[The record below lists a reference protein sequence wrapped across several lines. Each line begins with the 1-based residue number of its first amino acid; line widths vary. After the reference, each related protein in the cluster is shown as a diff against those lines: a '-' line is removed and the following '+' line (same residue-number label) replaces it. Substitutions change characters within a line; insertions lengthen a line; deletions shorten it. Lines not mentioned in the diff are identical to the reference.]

1 MFFKGR
7 QKGRA
12 HDGRVKILIL
22 LLAWVVTGW
31 AEEENSAQRLEN
43 AQKGMAEG
51 SWPRRPENRI
61 SGLSGKMKE
70 IPQISPKSYGQ
81 DREFRTKTWG
91 DSGKLANPL
100 SSPGWQVPDGRRWDE
115 ARWKQAG
122 EWADRETR
130 NEKFQPSVDSRANRL
145 LSYRELGQDPSP
157 DWSTR
162 SSSLGVGRDG
172 SWRRYEGKLTRV
184 REQVA
189 REDKSVRDLGAGR
202 QEKFS
207 PEEVEKILAEPPGG
221 MRGEVTGQSATASR
235 LSAGG
240 N

>member
-7 QKGRA
+7 EEGRA
-12 HDGRVKILIL
+12 HDGRVRPLIL
-22 LLAWVVTGW
+22 VLALVVAGW
-31 AEEENSAQRLEN
+31 AEDENSAQRLEN
-43 AQKGMAEG
+43 AQKGMAEE
-51 SWPRRPENRI
+51 SWPRKPENRV
-61 SGLSGKMKE
+61 SALSGKMKE
-70 IPQISPKSYGQ
+70 IPQISPRDYGQ
-81 DREFRTKTWG
+81 NREFRTKTWG
-91 DSGKLANPL
+91 DSGKSANQL
-100 SSPGWQVPDGRRWDE
+100 SSHGWQVPDGRRWEE

-122 EWADRETR
+122 EWAERENR
-130 NEKFQPSVDSRANRL
+130 NEKFQPTVDSRANRL

-189 REDKSVRDLGAGR
+189 REDKNVRDLGAGR

-207 PEEVEKILAEPPGG
+207 PEEVERILAEPP
-221 MRGEVTGQSATASR
+221 RGNPGR
-235 LSAGG
+235 G
-240 N
+240 